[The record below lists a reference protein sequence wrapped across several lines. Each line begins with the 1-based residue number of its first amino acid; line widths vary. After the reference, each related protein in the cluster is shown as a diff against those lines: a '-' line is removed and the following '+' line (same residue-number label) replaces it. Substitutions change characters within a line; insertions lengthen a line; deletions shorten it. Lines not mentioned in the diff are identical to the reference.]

1 MIKNLCLFFAM
12 LFLLTSCTPIS
23 TFPHEGESGNSGSDT
38 FSVTDPQTS
47 SQEATLPTETFS
59 SQTADEYNIQLVH
72 SADGQQITDLLAV
85 DANYTLDINAV
96 VNVSSVE
103 RVGMYEY
110 IKHPIT
116 DEQREGLLAAYF
128 GDRIDEVQHN
138 TYANRN
144 DWGIENETE
153 FRRFAYSLSYGEMV
167 EETFFIID
175 HQIRVEHFDS
185 QMLDSVEAAGMN
197 ISLDEAYDM
206 CEILLHG
213 ATNDLFIPDNV
224 RPFKQH
230 PDTDQGMLWIIYHRV
245 IDGMPITAYNDL
257 KFLVLNDGVTYLHGA
272 LYDIAPVELDEKI
285 ISIEDAMKSLENNAP
300 RINDPNNFM
309 GFNYLFDNVIPISEI
324 TLEYIVVADDS
335 NNYMI
340 IPAWRFLLG
349 DDAESRLI
357 ARDRIIA
364 VNAITG
370 ELIATRRRAT
380 F

>member
-1 MIKNLCLFFAM
+1 
-12 LFLLTSCTPIS
+12 
-23 TFPHEGESGNSGSDT
+23 
-38 FSVTDPQTS
+38 
-47 SQEATLPTETFS
+47 
-59 SQTADEYNIQLVH
+59 
-72 SADGQQITDLLAV
+72 
-85 DANYTLDINAV
+85 
-96 VNVSSVE
+96 
-103 RVGMYEY
+103 
-110 IKHPIT
+110 
-116 DEQREGLLAAYF
+116 
-128 GDRIDEVQHN
+128 
-138 TYANRN
+138 
-144 DWGIENETE
+144 
-153 FRRFAYSLSYGEMV
+153 
-167 EETFFIID
+167 
-175 HQIRVEHFDS
+175 
-185 QMLDSVEAAGMN
+185 
-197 ISLDEAYDM
+197 
-206 CEILLHG
+206 
-213 ATNDLFIPDNV
+213 
-224 RPFKQH
+224 
-230 PDTDQGMLWIIYHRV
+230 MLWIIYHRV

-257 KFLVLNDGVTYLHGA
+257 KFLVLDDGVTYLHGA